1 MLVYD
6 ITNSKSFDNIAK
18 WLRNIQ
24 EHANEDV
31 EKMILGNKCDME
43 DKRVIPKERGEA
55 IGKGKRNVFSSHQIA
70 LRSIFKNLVKWQ
82 QDLKIS
88 SNGNKMF
95 KNLVKWQHDF
105 KKSRQ
110 MTTRF

>member
-43 DKRVIPKERGEA
+43 DKRVIPKERG
-55 IGKGKRNVFSSHQIA
+55 K
-70 LRSIFKNLVKWQ
+70 LIFFQLAQ
-82 QDLKIS
+82 IS
-88 SNGNKMF
+88 SN
-95 KNLVKWQHDF
+95 
-105 KKSRQ
+105 
-110 MTTRF
+110 

>member
-43 DKRVIPKERGEA
+43 DKRVIPKERGKL
-55 IGKGKRNVFSSHQIA
+55 ISFPIFH
-70 LRSIFKNLVKWQ
+70 SIYILGQ
-82 QDLKIS
+82 
-88 SNGNKMF
+88 
-95 KNLVKWQHDF
+95 
-105 KKSRQ
+105 
-110 MTTRF
+110 